1 MEKLFCYGTLQYES
15 VQLASFG
22 RKLAGAPDSLLEFE
36 LFLLTISDPVI
47 VAISGEADHPVIRYT
62 GRTSDKVA
70 GMVFELTPE
79 ELKQADLYE
88 VADYKRIKVQLES
101 GMFAWVY
108 VGADVGE

>member
-1 MEKLFCYGTLQYES
+1 MEKIFSYGTLQYEA

-22 RKLAGAPDSLLEFE
+22 RKLNGVSDSLLEFE
-36 LFLLTISDPVI
+36 LLLLTISDPEV

-79 ELKQADLYE
+79 ELEQADTYE

-101 GMFAWVY
+101 GAFAWVY
-108 VGADVGE
+108 VAKDE

>member
-1 MEKLFCYGTLQYES
+1 MEKLFSYGTLQYEA

-22 RKLAGAPDSLLEFE
+22 RKLEGVADSLLEFE
-36 LFLLTISDPVI
+36 LFLLTISNPEV

-79 ELKQADLYE
+79 ELEQADTYE
-88 VADYKRIKVQLES
+88 VADYKRSKVQIVS
-101 GMFAWVY
+101 GTFAWVY
-108 VGADVGE
+108 VGADAGA